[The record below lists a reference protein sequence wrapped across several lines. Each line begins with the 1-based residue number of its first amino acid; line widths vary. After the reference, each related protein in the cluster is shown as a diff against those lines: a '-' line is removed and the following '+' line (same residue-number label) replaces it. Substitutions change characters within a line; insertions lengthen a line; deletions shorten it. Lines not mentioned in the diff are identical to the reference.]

1 MPVISVILAIHC
13 RGCIQYSHFCVYDY
27 LFLLQA
33 NFKTGQIVA
42 DQLFSSATPTQAAV
56 DLAKEDYKVLQLREA
71 LMSIGLGDGEKV
83 ISDNHGVFESEC
95 CGKEAN
101 MFPHAEKSKGHLAA
115 QLMAGNKVAKDLHYL
130 MCEYSYDILPL

>member
-42 DQLFSSATPTQAAV
+42 EQLYSSATPTEAAV
-56 DLAKEDYKVLQLREA
+56 GLAKEDHKSLTAARSAYVHWPGGWRESHIGQPRCFRVGVLRQR
-71 LMSIGLGDGEKV
+71 
-83 ISDNHGVFESEC
+83 SE
-95 CGKEAN
+95 
-101 MFPHAEKSKGHLAA
+101 HVS
-115 QLMAGNKVAKDLHYL
+115 
-130 MCEYSYDILPL
+130 SR

>member
-42 DQLFSSATPTQAAV
+42 EQLYSSATPTQAAV
-56 DLAKEDYKVLQLREA
+56 GLAKEDHKVLQLREA
-71 LMSIGLGDGEKV
+71 LMSLGLAEGEILV
-83 ISDNHGVFESEC
+83 PDSHDVFKPEC
-95 CGKEAN
+95 CGESAN
-101 MFPHAEKSKGHLAA
+101 IFPHAEKSTGHLAA